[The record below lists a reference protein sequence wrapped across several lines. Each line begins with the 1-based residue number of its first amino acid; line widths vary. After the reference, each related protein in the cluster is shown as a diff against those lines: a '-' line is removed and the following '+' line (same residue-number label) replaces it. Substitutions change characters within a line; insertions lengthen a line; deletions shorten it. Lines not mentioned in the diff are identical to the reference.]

1 MHFEPRRRNNVPG
14 ESSKDIRD
22 FGHVVVLLL
31 NHLEVVVEGSN
42 MHTER
47 RASTVISKLVKQV
60 AL

>member
-1 MHFEPRRRNNVPG
+1 MPG

-42 MHTER
+42 MCTER

-60 AL
+60 VL